1 MWHGSLDYGYARIPR
16 LWLNAVCIAS
26 LALRMMKSTTW
37 MGVKTMSK
45 RSLIHGK
52 DCEKKRS

>member
-1 MWHGSLDYGYARIPR
+1 MEVSIMATPGSPR

-26 LALRMMKSTTW
+26 LALRIMKSTTW

-52 DCEKKRS
+52 SCEKKRS